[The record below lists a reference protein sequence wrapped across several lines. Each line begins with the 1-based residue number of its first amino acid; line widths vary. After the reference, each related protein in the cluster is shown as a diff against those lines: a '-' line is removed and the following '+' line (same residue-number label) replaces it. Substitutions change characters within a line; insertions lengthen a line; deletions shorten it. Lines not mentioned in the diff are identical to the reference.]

1 VNADRVPPWP
11 TDPDSLL
18 PAIVQDVADRS
29 VRMLGWMNAAAYE
42 RTLETGRVT
51 FWSRS
56 RERLWTKGET
66 SGHLLELVDLAWDC
80 DSDALLVSARAA
92 GPTCHT
98 GMETCWGDPEEWA
111 AGLGSRLERL
121 AATVAARDADRP
133 EGSYTARLLAAGL
146 ARCGA
151 KLVEE
156 AGESAVAALAEGPER
171 LAEEAADVVYHLL
184 VLLRAADV
192 STEDVA
198 RSLSERA
205 RG

>member
-1 VNADRVPPWP
+1 VSADRVPPWP

-66 SGHLLELVDLAWDC
+66 SGHVLELVDLAWDC
-80 DSDALLVSARAA
+80 DTDALLVSARAV

-133 EGSYTARLLAAGL
+133 EGSYTARLLAAGP

-184 VLLRAADV
+184 VLLRAAGV
-192 STEDVA
+192 STGDVA
-198 RSLSERA
+198 RCLSERA

>member
-1 VNADRVPPWP
+1 MNADRVPPWP